1 MKTFAKELLQEE
13 ERTDLPK
20 GWREGVFFD
29 TLNVALPHFDTAGEF
44 LRRSVM
50 RHGRMVGATSLH
62 RSLGGSTTLPE
73 QSLTATLI
81 LLPPQLSHDHP
92 AQRRWLRRCSGL
104 TRNLRCL
111 VMDLASAFT
120 VLQQSRQT
128 LHCMG
133 YAFQRNQR

>member
-1 MKTFAKELLQEE
+1 V
-13 ERTDLPK
+13 
-20 GWREGVFFD
+20 EGGGVFD

-44 LRRSVM
+44 LKRSVM

-73 QSLTATLI
+73 QSLTATVI
-81 LLPPQLSHDHP
+81 LLLPSRLLHDHP
-92 AQRRWLRRCSGL
+92 TQRRWPRRCSGL

-111 VMDLASAFT
+111 GMDLASAFT

-128 LHCMG
+128 LPCMG